1 MISVIT
7 SISYD
12 DYLFTKKKIIIAAL
26 NNLLK
31 NFKKFKIQSELIVV
45 SNYKDNKKIFFK
57 IKKTNLTNVKFLIL
71 KGNYSQIRSYA
82 FGVKNCKYDK
92 ILIKD
97 IDVFFNNPIYKFIKQ
112 NKINGIYYV
121 PRYDLYSN
129 KINNLKYKKLFSK
142 PELVDISKFFYLANL
157 QTLNAGCFM
166 YFNKKHILKV
176 GFPVNE
182 NYSDTYINYTL
193 HIDLGLKQKNIKGGK
208 IYKFLSN
215 FQYYDRLQPLKLSS
229 LQKLLERYLSR
240 ILTWRQINVC
250 RGLFNYPK
258 LKVLIPRYYKFYG
271 GKIIDSHERYL
282 FKIFLKKIFP
292 FYKLYK
298 KQDFELFS

>member
-12 DYLFTKKKIIIAAL
+12 DYLFTKKKIIITAL

-31 NFKKFKIQSELIVV
+31 NFKKFKIQSEIIVV
-45 SNYKDNKKIFFK
+45 SNYKDNKKIFFN

-71 KGNYSQIRSYA
+71 EGNYSQIRSYA
-82 FGVKNCKYDK
+82 FGVKNCKYEK
-92 ILIKD
+92 ILIRD

-129 KINNLKYKKLFSK
+129 KLNNLKYKKLFSE
-142 PELVDISKFFYLANL
+142 PELVDISKSFYLSNL
-157 QTLNAGCFM
+157 QTLAIGSFM
-166 YFNKKHILKV
+166 YFKKKDILKV

-182 NYSDTYINYTL
+182 NHSDSYINYAL

-208 IYKFLSN
+208 VYKFIIN
-215 FQYYDRLQPLKLSS
+215 KQYHDRLVPLKLSS
-229 LQKLLERYLSR
+229 FQKLFESFLCRLF
-240 ILTWRQINVC
+240 TWRQINIV
-250 RGLFNYPK
+250 RGFFNYPK

-271 GKIIDSHERYL
+271 GKIIDSHERFF
-282 FKIFLKKIFP
+282 FKIFLKKILP

-298 KQDFELFS
+298 KLH

>member
-12 DYLFTKKKIIIAAL
+12 NYLFAKKKIIISAL

-31 NFKKFKIQSELIVV
+31 NFKKFKIQSELIIV
-45 SNYKDNKKIFFK
+45 SNHKDNKSFFLK

-71 KGNYSQIRSYA
+71 KGSYSQIRSYA
-82 FGVKNCKYDK
+82 FGFKNCKYEN
-92 ILIKD
+92 ILIRD

-121 PRYDLYSN
+121 PRFDLYSN
-129 KINNLKYKKLFSK
+129 KLSYLKYKKLFSK
-142 PELVDISKFFYLANL
+142 PELVDISKSFYLANL
-157 QTLNAGCFM
+157 QTVHAGCFM
-166 YFNKKHILKV
+166 YFKKKDILKV

-182 NYSDTYINYTL
+182 NHSDSYINYAL

-208 IYKFLSN
+208 VYKFIIN
-215 FQYYDRLQPLKLSS
+215 KQYHDRLVPLKLSS
-229 LQKLLERYLSR
+229 FQKLFESFLCRLF
-240 ILTWRQINVC
+240 TWRQINIV
-250 RGLFNYPK
+250 RGFFNYPK

-271 GKIIDSHERYL
+271 GKIIDSHERFF
-282 FKIFLKKIFP
+282 FKIFLKKIHP
-292 FYKLYK
+292 FFKLYK
-298 KQDFELFS
+298 KLN